1 MQTFRAALTA
11 WTPANAHQATLR
23 ADYLAFVSARG
34 ETAVDRDAGPEHL
47 TASCFIFTPDLSRVL
62 LCFHKKGQF
71 WVQLGGHIESTD
83 ESVAAAA
90 FREAHEEGGIHA
102 LRPLGNGILDL
113 DRHALGTSF
122 GRCGVHW
129 DVSYGATADS
139 DAVPTTSS
147 ESEDVV
153 WWPVNELPAKVPA
166 NFTQRM
172 QGVLREIAR
181 QRSE

>member
-1 MQTFRAALTA
+1 
-11 WTPANAHQATLR
+11 LR